1 MTYSTMATWSPI
13 LLPPKFRLLPWT
25 PIARFCYLA
34 AGVYGVVRVGTWSPA
49 LLLAA
54 LVPLLPVL
62 LHLSLIVPQRRPV
75 TLDRPYIFRWIYG
88 VPVMAITVPAVLL
101 TFKPAMGGHLGY
113 HFAFTLHGIF
123 LESSVVAQFAMAAGC
138 FWLAAV
144 PAMQFFRAIRKDG
157 WERLFSRPIT
167 ALFAILC
174 VPISAGLGV
183 CFLSLALSLPAAVPE
198 TARAISLGIVQGAGY
213 LATSAILALFPI
225 AIYISLF
232 RGCRSVVWQT
242 S

>member
-1 MTYSTMATWSPI
+1 MATWSPV
-13 LLPPKFRLLPWT
+13 LLPPKFHSLPWA
-25 PIARFCYLA
+25 PFARLCYLA
-34 AGVYGVVRVGTWSPA
+34 VAAYGVFRVGTWSPA

-62 LHLSLIVPQRRPV
+62 LHLSLVVPQQRPL

-88 VPVMAITVPAVLL
+88 APVMAITVPAVLL

-113 HFAFTLHGIF
+113 HFAFTLWGIF

-144 PAMQFFRAIRKDG
+144 PAVQFFRAIRKDG

-174 VPISAGLGV
+174 VPIAAGLGV
-183 CFLSLALSLPAAVPE
+183 CFLSLALSLPAAVPQ

-213 LATSAILALFPI
+213 VATSAILALFPI
-225 AIYISLF
+225 AICISLF
-232 RGCRSVVWQT
+232 RGWRSLVWQT

>member
-1 MTYSTMATWSPI
+1 MAAWSPV
-13 LLPPKFRLLPWT
+13 LLPPKIRLLPWA
-25 PIARFCYLA
+25 PFARFCYLA
-34 AGVYGVVRVGTWSPA
+34 AGAYGVVRVGTWSPA

-62 LHLSLIVPQRRPV
+62 LHLSLVVPQRRPL

-88 VPVMAITVPAVLL
+88 VPVVAIMVPAVLL
-101 TFKPAMGGHLGY
+101 TFKPAMGGHFGY
-113 HFAFTLHGIF
+113 HFAFTLYGIF

-138 FWLAAV
+138 FGLAAV
-144 PAMQFFRAIRKDG
+144 PAILFFREIRKDG
-157 WERLFSRPIT
+157 CKRLFSRPIT

-183 CFLSLALSLPAAVPE
+183 CFLSLALSLPAAVPQ

-213 LATSAILALFPI
+213 LATSAILAIFPI
-225 AIYISLF
+225 AICISLF
-232 RGCRSVVWQT
+232 RGWRSLVWQT

>member
-1 MTYSTMATWSPI
+1 MATWSPV
-13 LLPPKFRLLPWT
+13 LLPPKFRLLPWA
-25 PIARFCYLA
+25 PFARLCYLA
-34 AGVYGVVRVGTWSPA
+34 VAAYGVFRVGTWSPA

-62 LHLSLIVPQRRPV
+62 LHLSLVVPQQQPL

-88 VPVMAITVPAVLL
+88 APVMAITVPAVLL

-113 HFAFTLHGIF
+113 HFAFTLWGIF

-144 PAMQFFRAIRKDG
+144 PAIQFFRAIQKDG

-174 VPISAGLGV
+174 VPISTGLGV
-183 CFLSLALSLPAAVPE
+183 CFLSLALSLPAAVPQ

-213 LATSAILALFPI
+213 VATSAILALFPI
-225 AIYISLF
+225 AICISLF
-232 RGCRSVVWQT
+232 RGWRSLVWQT